1 MEDEVEAED
10 NEDETTTFFKRG
22 ASFKPLP
29 VKVCAI
35 LSHILVSS
43 GSVKY

>member
-1 MEDEVEAED
+1 MENEVEAGD
-10 NEDETTTFFKRG
+10 DEDETSTFFKRG

-29 VKVCAI
+29 VKVCTI

-43 GSVKY
+43 